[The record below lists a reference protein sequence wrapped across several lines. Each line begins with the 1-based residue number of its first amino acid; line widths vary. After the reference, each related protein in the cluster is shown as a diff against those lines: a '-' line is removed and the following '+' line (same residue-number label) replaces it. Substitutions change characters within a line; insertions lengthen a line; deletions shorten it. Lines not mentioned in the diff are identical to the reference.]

1 MKKAFIPM
9 CLLTLLLTFSSCAS
23 QEVPTPTA
31 SPSAPPMTTSTP
43 ATTSPGEMVDDMIPN
58 MDMTDAPLT
67 TDGTLGDEPLTPTAS
82 EQPAAQG
89 VTTVSD
95 ARKAVD
101 DIEDELERLSE
112 VDEAQVV
119 IAGNDAAVALEFD
132 SQYQG
137 GIDDRL
143 REIVRERISSV
154 ISGVNNIAITDDA
167 GLMDQLEAL
176 GDRLEGAAD
185 MADIQNELNAIINK
199 ITSAKA

>member
-1 MKKAFIPM
+1 MKKALIPL
-9 CLLTLLLTFSSCAS
+9 CLLAILLTFSGCAS
-23 QEVPTPTA
+23 KEEPMVTASPTA
-31 SPSAPPMTTSTP
+31 SPTATTNPTDSPAEALDDMLPDMTT
-43 ATTSPGEMVDDMIPN
+43 
-58 MDMTDAPLT
+58 DA
-67 TDGTLGDEPLTPTAS
+67 GDEPLTPTAS

-89 VTTVSD
+89 VTSVSD
-95 ARKAVD
+95 ARKAIE

-143 REIVRERISSV
+143 REIIKERIGSV
-154 ISGVNNIAITDDA
+154 ISGVNNIAITSDA
-167 GLMDQLEAL
+167 TLRDQLETL

-199 ITSAKA
+199 INAAKA

>member
-1 MKKAFIPM
+1 MKKALIPL
-9 CLLTLLLTFSSCAS
+9 CLLAILLTFSGCAS
-23 QEVPTPTA
+23 KEEPMVTASPTA
-31 SPSAPPMTTSTP
+31 SPT
-43 ATTSPGEMVDDMIPN
+43 ATTNPTNSPGEAMDDMLP
-58 MDMTDAPLT
+58 DMT
-67 TDGTLGDEPLTPTAS
+67 TDTGDEPLTPTAS

-89 VTTVSD
+89 VTSVSD
-95 ARKAVD
+95 ARKAIE

-143 REIVRERISSV
+143 REIIKERIGSV
-154 ISGVNNIAITDDA
+154 ISGVNNIAITSDA
-167 GLMDQLEAL
+167 TLRDQLETL

-199 ITSAKA
+199 INAAKA

>member
-1 MKKAFIPM
+1 MKKALIPL
-9 CLLTLLLTFSSCAS
+9 CLLAILLTFSGCAS
-23 QEVPTPTA
+23 KEEPMVTASPTA
-31 SPSAPPMTTSTP
+31 SPTATTNPTDSPAEALDDMLPDMTT
-43 ATTSPGEMVDDMIPN
+43 
-58 MDMTDAPLT
+58 DA
-67 TDGTLGDEPLTPTAS
+67 GDEPLTPTAS

-89 VTTVSD
+89 VTSVSD
-95 ARKAVD
+95 ARKAIE

-143 REIVRERISSV
+143 RKIIKERIGSV
-154 ISGVNNIAITDDA
+154 ISGVNNIAITSDA
-167 GLMDQLEAL
+167 TLRDQLETL

-199 ITSAKA
+199 INAAKA

>member
-1 MKKAFIPM
+1 MKKALIPM
-9 CLLTLLLTFSSCAS
+9 LLLALMLTFTSCTRKEEPA
-23 QEVPTPTA
+23 PTA
-31 SPSAPPMTTSTP
+31 SPTASPAATDMPMT
-43 ATTSPGEMVDDMIPN
+43 SPDIMIDEMLP
-58 MDMTDAPLT
+58 DMTDESGMG
-67 TDGTLGDEPLTPTAS
+67 TDDPLTPSAS
-82 EQPAAQG
+82 AVPEAQG

-95 ARKAVD
+95 ARKAIEN
-101 DIEDELERLSE
+101 IEDELERLSE
-112 VDEAQVV
+112 VDDAQVV

-143 REIVRERISSV
+143 REIVKERIGSV
-154 ISGVNNIAITDDA
+154 ISGVDNIAITTDKT
-167 GLMDQLEAL
+167 LMEQLETL

>member
-1 MKKAFIPM
+1 MKKALIPM

-23 QEVPTPTA
+23 KQEPMTTTSPSASPTA
-31 SPSAPPMTTSTP
+31 S
-43 ATTSPGEMVDDMIPN
+43 ATTQPEGMIDEVIPEMTHDPAMSTDDLIP
-58 MDMTDAPLT
+58 
-67 TDGTLGDEPLTPTAS
+67 PTAS
-82 EQPAAQG
+82 EQPAARG

-95 ARKAVD
+95 ARKAIE

-112 VDEAQVV
+112 VDDAQVI

-137 GIDDRL
+137 GVDDRL
-143 REIVRERISSV
+143 REIVKERIASV
-154 ISGVNNIAITDDA
+154 ISGVENIAITTDMT
-167 GLMDQLEAL
+167 LMDEIEAL

-199 ITSAKA
+199 INAAAA

>member
-9 CLLTLLLTFSSCAS
+9 CLLAILLTFSGCAS
-23 QEVPTPTA
+23 KEEPMTTT
-31 SPSAPPMTTSTP
+31 SPSASPTV
-43 ATTSPGEMVDDMIPN
+43 TTSPTNTPGEALDDMLP
-58 MDMTDAPLT
+58 DMTTDA
-67 TDGTLGDEPLTPTAS
+67 GDEPLTPMAS

-89 VTTVSD
+89 VTSVSD
-95 ARKAVD
+95 ARKAIE
-101 DIEDELERLSE
+101 DIEEELERLSE

-143 REIVRERISSV
+143 REIVKERIGSV
-154 ISGVNNIAITDDA
+154 LSGVNNIAITADA
-167 GLMDQLEAL
+167 ALRDQLETL

-199 ITSAKA
+199 INAAKA

>member
-9 CLLTLLLTFSSCAS
+9 CLLAILLTFSSCS
-23 QEVPTPTA
+23 SKEEPMTTT
-31 SPSAPPMTTSTP
+31 SPSASPTVTTKPTD
-43 ATTSPGEMVDDMIPN
+43 TPGEALDDMLPDVTN
-58 MDMTDAPLT
+58 AL
-67 TDGTLGDEPLTPTAS
+67 DEPLTPAAS

-89 VTTVSD
+89 VTSLSD
-95 ARKAVD
+95 ARKA
-101 DIEDELERLSE
+101 IENIEEELERLSE

-132 SQYQG
+132 DQYQG

-143 REIVRERISSV
+143 RKIIKERISSV
-154 ISGVNNIAITDDA
+154 ISGVNNIAITADA
-167 GLMDQLEAL
+167 TLRDQLETL

-199 ITSAKA
+199 ITAAKA

>member
-1 MKKAFIPM
+1 MKKALIPL
-9 CLLTLLLTFSSCAS
+9 CLLAILLTFSGCAS
-23 QEVPTPTA
+23 KEEPMVTASPTA
-31 SPSAPPMTTSTP
+31 SPTATTNPTDSPAEALDDMLPDMTT
-43 ATTSPGEMVDDMIPN
+43 
-58 MDMTDAPLT
+58 DA
-67 TDGTLGDEPLTPTAS
+67 GDEPLTPTAS

-89 VTTVSD
+89 VTSVSD
-95 ARKAVD
+95 ARKAIE

-137 GIDDRL
+137 GIDNRL
-143 REIVRERISSV
+143 REIIKERIGSV
-154 ISGVNNIAITDDA
+154 ISGVNNIAITSDA
-167 GLMDQLEAL
+167 TLRDQLETL

-199 ITSAKA
+199 INAAKA

>member
-1 MKKAFIPM
+1 MKKALIPL
-9 CLLTLLLTFSSCAS
+9 CLLAILLTFSGCAS
-23 QEVPTPTA
+23 KEEPMVTASPTA
-31 SPSAPPMTTSTP
+31 SPTATTNPTDSPAEALDDMLPDMTT
-43 ATTSPGEMVDDMIPN
+43 
-58 MDMTDAPLT
+58 DA
-67 TDGTLGDEPLTPTAS
+67 GDEPLTPTAS

-89 VTTVSD
+89 VTSVSD
-95 ARKAVD
+95 ARKAIE

-143 REIVRERISSV
+143 REIVKERIGSV
-154 ISGVNNIAITDDA
+154 ISGVNNIAITSDA
-167 GLMDQLEAL
+167 TLRDQLETL

-199 ITSAKA
+199 INAAKA

>member
-1 MKKAFIPM
+1 MKKALIPL
-9 CLLTLLLTFSSCAS
+9 CLLAILLTFSGCAS
-23 QEVPTPTA
+23 KEEPMTTTSPTA
-31 SPSAPPMTTSTP
+31 SPTATTNPTDSPAEALDDMLPDMTT
-43 ATTSPGEMVDDMIPN
+43 
-58 MDMTDAPLT
+58 DA
-67 TDGTLGDEPLTPTAS
+67 GDEPLMPTAS

-89 VTTVSD
+89 VTSVSD
-95 ARKAVD
+95 ARKAIE

-143 REIVRERISSV
+143 REIIKERIGSV
-154 ISGVNNIAITDDA
+154 ISGVNNIAITSDA
-167 GLMDQLEAL
+167 TLRDQLETL

-199 ITSAKA
+199 INAAKA

>member
-9 CLLTLLLTFSSCAS
+9 CLLAILLTFSGCSS
-23 QEVPTPTA
+23 KEEPMTTT
-31 SPSAPPMTTSTP
+31 SPSASPTVTMNPTDT
-43 ATTSPGEMVDDMIPN
+43 PGEALDDMLP
-58 MDMTDAPLT
+58 DMTIP
-67 TDGTLGDEPLTPTAS
+67 GDEPLTPTAS

-89 VTTVSD
+89 VTSVSD
-95 ARKAVD
+95 ARKAIE
-101 DIEDELERLSE
+101 DIEEELERLSE

-137 GIDDRL
+137 GVDDRL
-143 REIVRERISSV
+143 REIIKERIGSV
-154 ISGVNNIAITDDA
+154 ISGVNNIAITADA
-167 GLMDQLEAL
+167 TLRDQLETL

-199 ITSAKA
+199 INAAKA

>member
-1 MKKAFIPM
+1 MKKALIPL
-9 CLLTLLLTFSSCAS
+9 CLLAILLTFSGCAS
-23 QEVPTPTA
+23 KEEPMTTTSPTA
-31 SPSAPPMTTSTP
+31 SPTATTNPTDSPAEALDDMLPDMTT
-43 ATTSPGEMVDDMIPN
+43 
-58 MDMTDAPLT
+58 DA
-67 TDGTLGDEPLTPTAS
+67 GDEPLTPTAS

-89 VTTVSD
+89 VTSVSD
-95 ARKAVD
+95 ARKAIE

-143 REIVRERISSV
+143 REIIKERIGSV
-154 ISGVNNIAITDDA
+154 ISGVNNIAITSDA
-167 GLMDQLEAL
+167 TLRDQLETL

-199 ITSAKA
+199 INAAKA

>member
-1 MKKAFIPM
+1 MKKALIPL
-9 CLLTLLLTFSSCAS
+9 CLLAILLTFSGCAS
-23 QEVPTPTA
+23 KEEPMVTASPTA
-31 SPSAPPMTTSTP
+31 SPTATTNPTDSPAEALDDMLPDMTT
-43 ATTSPGEMVDDMIPN
+43 
-58 MDMTDAPLT
+58 DA
-67 TDGTLGDEPLTPTAS
+67 GDEPLMPTAS

-89 VTTVSD
+89 VTSVSD
-95 ARKAVD
+95 ARKAIE

-143 REIVRERISSV
+143 REIIKERIGSV
-154 ISGVNNIAITDDA
+154 ISGVNNIAITSDA
-167 GLMDQLEAL
+167 TLRDQLETL

-199 ITSAKA
+199 INAAKA

>member
-1 MKKAFIPM
+1 MKKALIPL
-9 CLLTLLLTFSSCAS
+9 CLLALLLTFSGCAS
-23 QEVPTPTA
+23 KEEPMVTASPTA
-31 SPSAPPMTTSTP
+31 SPTATTNPTDSPAEALDDMLPDMTT
-43 ATTSPGEMVDDMIPN
+43 
-58 MDMTDAPLT
+58 DA
-67 TDGTLGDEPLTPTAS
+67 GDEPLTPTAS

-89 VTTVSD
+89 VTSVSD
-95 ARKAVD
+95 ARKAIE

-143 REIVRERISSV
+143 REIIKERIGSV
-154 ISGVNNIAITDDA
+154 ISGVNNIAITSDA
-167 GLMDQLEAL
+167 TLRDQLETL

-199 ITSAKA
+199 INAAKA

>member
-1 MKKAFIPM
+1 MV
-9 CLLTLLLTFSSCAS
+9 TAS
-23 QEVPTPTA
+23 PTA
-31 SPSAPPMTTSTP
+31 SPTATTNPTDSPAEALDDMLPDMTT
-43 ATTSPGEMVDDMIPN
+43 
-58 MDMTDAPLT
+58 DA
-67 TDGTLGDEPLTPTAS
+67 GDEPLTPTAS

-89 VTTVSD
+89 VTSVSD
-95 ARKAVD
+95 ARKAIE

-143 REIVRERISSV
+143 REIIKERIGSV
-154 ISGVNNIAITDDA
+154 ISGVNNIAITSDA
-167 GLMDQLEAL
+167 TLRDQLETL

-199 ITSAKA
+199 INAAKA

>member
-1 MKKAFIPM
+1 MKKALIPL
-9 CLLTLLLTFSSCAS
+9 CLLAILLTFSGCAS
-23 QEVPTPTA
+23 KEEPMVTASPTA
-31 SPSAPPMTTSTP
+31 SPTATTNPTDSPAEALDDMLPDMTT
-43 ATTSPGEMVDDMIPN
+43 
-58 MDMTDAPLT
+58 DA
-67 TDGTLGDEPLTPTAS
+67 DDEPLTPTAS

-89 VTTVSD
+89 VTSVSD
-95 ARKAVD
+95 ARKAIE

-143 REIVRERISSV
+143 REIIKERIGSV
-154 ISGVNNIAITDDA
+154 ISGVNNIAITSDA
-167 GLMDQLEAL
+167 TLRDQLETL

-199 ITSAKA
+199 INAAKA

>member
-1 MKKAFIPM
+1 MKKALIP
-9 CLLTLLLTFSSCAS
+9 LLLTALLVTFTGCAT
-23 QEVPTPTA
+23 QETPAPTA
-31 SPSAPPMTTSTP
+31 SPSASPTTTSMP
-43 ATTSPGEMVDDMIPN
+43 MTSPGAAVDDMI
-58 MDMTDAPLT
+58 TDT
-67 TDGTLGDEPLTPTAS
+67 TDDPMATDGSMGDEPLTPTAS
-82 EQPAAQG
+82 EQPAAEG

-95 ARKAVD
+95 ARKAID

-112 VDEAQVV
+112 VDDAQVV

-143 REIVRERISSV
+143 REIVKERISSV
-154 ISGVNNIAITDDA
+154 ISGVNNIAITTDQA
-167 GLMDQLEAL
+167 LMEQLESL

-199 ITSAKA
+199 ITTAKA

>member
-1 MKKAFIPM
+1 MKKAFIPV
-9 CLLTLLLTFSSCAS
+9 CLLAVLLTFSSCAT
-23 QEVPTPTA
+23 QAEPTPTA
-31 SPSAPPMTTSTP
+31 SPSAAPTSTAMPMTSPGAAIDDMLPDMTGDPMTTT
-43 ATTSPGEMVDDMIPN
+43 GIMGDD
-58 MDMTDAPLT
+58 
-67 TDGTLGDEPLTPTAS
+67 PLTPTAS
-82 EQPAAQG
+82 EQPDAQG

-95 ARKAVD
+95 ARKAIE

-112 VDEAQVV
+112 VDDAQVV

-143 REIVRERISSV
+143 REIVKERIGSV
-154 ISGVNNIAITDDA
+154 ISGVNNIAITTDK
-167 GLMDQLEAL
+167 GLMDQLEGL

-199 ITSAKA
+199 INTAKA

>member
-1 MKKAFIPM
+1 MKKALIPL
-9 CLLTLLLTFSSCAS
+9 CLLAILLTFSGCAS
-23 QEVPTPTA
+23 KEEPMVTASPTA
-31 SPSAPPMTTSTP
+31 SPTATTNQKDSPAEALDDMLPDMTT
-43 ATTSPGEMVDDMIPN
+43 
-58 MDMTDAPLT
+58 DA
-67 TDGTLGDEPLTPTAS
+67 GDEPLMPTAS

-89 VTTVSD
+89 VTSVSD
-95 ARKAVD
+95 ARKAIE

-143 REIVRERISSV
+143 REIIKERIGSV
-154 ISGVNNIAITDDA
+154 ISGVNNIAITSDA
-167 GLMDQLEAL
+167 TLRDQLETL

-199 ITSAKA
+199 INAAKA

>member
-1 MKKAFIPM
+1 MKKAFISL
-9 CLLTLLLTFSSCAS
+9 CLAALLITFTGCAT
-23 QEVPTPTA
+23 QETPAPTA
-31 SPSAPPMTTSTP
+31 SPSASPTTTTMPM
-43 ATTSPGEMVDDMIPN
+43 TSPGAAIDDMIT
-58 MDMTDAPLT
+58 DMADDPMT
-67 TDGTLGDEPLTPTAS
+67 TDGTMGDEPLTPTAS
-82 EQPAAQG
+82 EQPAAEG

-95 ARKAVD
+95 ARKAID

-112 VDEAQVV
+112 VDDAQVV

-143 REIVRERISSV
+143 REIIKERIGNV
-154 ISGVNNIAITDDA
+154 ISGVNNIAITTDKA
-167 GLMDQLEAL
+167 LMEQLEAL

-199 ITSAKA
+199 INTAKA

>member
-1 MKKAFIPM
+1 MKKAFISL
-9 CLLTLLLTFSSCAS
+9 CLAALLITFTGCAT
-23 QEVPTPTA
+23 QETPAPTA
-31 SPSAPPMTTSTP
+31 SPSASPTTTTMPMTSPGAAIDDMITDMTDDPMTT
-43 ATTSPGEMVDDMIPN
+43 DDTM
-58 MDMTDAPLT
+58 
-67 TDGTLGDEPLTPTAS
+67 GDDPLTPAAS
-82 EQPAAQG
+82 EQPAAEG

-95 ARKAVD
+95 ARKAID

-112 VDEAQVV
+112 VDDAQVV

-143 REIVRERISSV
+143 REIVKERIGNV
-154 ISGVNNIAITDDA
+154 ISGVNNIAITTDKA
-167 GLMDQLEAL
+167 LMEQLEAL

-199 ITSAKA
+199 INTAKA